1 MPITNPFSITFG
13 GFTAGGSTDYQLH
26 GPYVLN
32 KSHQSLKLGFDVIIS
47 GTSYAD
53 LQTKANAVE
62 SAYTKRL
69 THGETLVI
77 SLDGNTWTYT
87 MGSTMLKA
95 SAEVVKA
102 GNAEID
108 KGTAR
113 SYTVAIDAE
122 LPAAAS
128 NNLRDL
134 EVMVELQANRQRTVT
149 MRGVYTA
156 SASGSAVANYS
167 ANFDAEALLYLTAID
182 PTATWELVNETFT
195 MDREKNGSTP
205 RSNTCPFTRQYTE
218 LLYDQRMSVRD
229 DPAIR
234 DHRISFTDMANFPGD
249 AEADVYR
256 LRRASGAY
264 ECSVDRSVTQDLKTV
279 YETKLKDHIKLLFE
293 TTYQPIVYGVE
304 DLRVAYDFTGN
315 RVQVTFQFLYQPSG
329 GTQVVES
336 NLSVTYRENRTL
348 DMTPVHNGNEMAFNV
363 DPGFTIVERIWNR
376 SSLILEQIQEPNTRI
391 SNMTRK
397 SSRMT
402 MMPSVGSVPSPD
414 RRSGGVSNGV
424 GSSPIFVPGSGSPGG
439 DGWHTVNSTSEIRPV
454 FIGDPT
460 FGAQIRATHVTDTV
474 VEHYAADPE
483 SSSNPDFPFP
493 GRGGGLGNTGN
504 PN

>member
-1 MPITNPFSITFG
+1 MPITNPFSISFG
-13 GFTAGGSTDYQLH
+13 GFTAGGATDYQLL

-32 KSHQSLKLGFDVIIS
+32 KSHQSLKLGFDVVIS

-53 LQTKANAVE
+53 LRTKSDALE
-62 SAYTKRL
+62 TAYAKRL
-69 THGETLVI
+69 NHGDTLVI
-77 SLDGNTWTYT
+77 SLDGNSWTYT

-95 SAEVVKA
+95 AAEIVKA

-108 KGTAR
+108 RGTAR
-113 SYTVAIDAE
+113 SYTVAIEAE
-122 LPAAAS
+122 LPATATNS
-128 NNLRDL
+128 LRDL
-134 EVMVELQANRQRTVT
+134 EVMVELQATRQRTVT
-149 MRGVYTA
+149 MRGIYTA

-167 ANFDAEALLYLTAID
+167 ANFDAEAVLYLTAID

-218 LLYDQRMSVRD
+218 LLYDQRIGVRD

-234 DHRISFTDMANFPGD
+234 DHRISFTDMAQFPGD
-249 AEADVYR
+249 AEPETYR

-293 TTYQPIVYGVE
+293 STYQPIVYGVE

-315 RVQVTFQFLYQPSG
+315 RVQVTFQFLYQPTG
-329 GTQVVES
+329 GTQTVES

-376 SSLILEQIQEPNTRI
+376 SALILEQINEPNTRI
-391 SNMTRK
+391 TGMTRQ
-397 SSRMT
+397 RQVA
-402 MMPSVGSVPSPD
+402 MMPAVGTVTSPD
-414 RRSGGVSNGV
+414 QRVGGVSNGV
-424 GSSPIFVPGSGSPGG
+424 GTRPIFVPGSGSPGG
-439 DGWHTVNSTSEIRPV
+439 DGWHTVSSTSEIRPV
-454 FIGDPT
+454 FMGDPA
-460 FGAQIRATHVTDTV
+460 FGVQIRATHITDTV
-474 VEHYAADPE
+474 VEHYASDPGSG
-483 SSSNPDFPFP
+483 SSPDFPFP
-493 GRGGGLGNTGN
+493 GRGGGL
-504 PN
+504 